1 MKIKWGALVTD
12 GRNKIGGHVASKN
25 RAGAYLRTKVT
36 PVNPATSFQAAVR
49 SFFASLSQ
57 AWRSLTSSQRDAW
70 NSAVSNFATSDI
82 FGDLRNPTGKNLYQR
97 LNTNLN
103 TVGASSI
110 STPPLPV
117 GGGEVADFT
126 LTVAETAGVFDVVLG
141 ASAVPT
147 GKAWVVEAT
156 PAITPGKS
164 FVKNQYRV
172 LTTFPATTTGTQ
184 HLASTYAARFGAP
197 VQGQQY
203 FVRIKSVDITT
214 GESGTPKVSKAD
226 AGA

>member
-1 MKIKWGALVTD
+1 MKWGALVTD
-12 GRNKIGGHVASKN
+12 GRGKIGGHVASKN

-57 AWRSLTSSQRDAW
+57 GWRALTPSEIVSW
-70 NSAVSNFATSDI
+70 NAAVQNFSTTDI
-82 FGDLRNPTGKNLYQR
+82 FGDLRNPTGKNLYQK

-103 TVGASSI
+103 TVGASLI
-110 STPPLPV
+110 TVPPLPV

-126 LTVAETAGVFDVVLG
+126 LDVTEGTGHFRVVLG
-141 ASAVPT
+141 AAVVPT

-156 PAITPGKS
+156 PAITPGIS

-172 LTTFPATTTGTQ
+172 LAVLPATTTGTQ
-184 HLASTYAARFGAP
+184 NLDTAYAARFGAP

-203 FVRIKSVDITT
+203 FVRIKSIDITT

>member
-1 MKIKWGALVTD
+1 MKWGALVTD
-12 GRNKIGGHVASKN
+12 GRGKIGGHVASKN

-57 AWRSLTSSQRDAW
+57 GWRALTGSEIIAW
-70 NSAVSNFATSDI
+70 NSAVQNFSTTDI
-82 FGDLRNPTGKNLYQR
+82 FGDLRNPTGKNLYQK

-103 TVGASSI
+103 TVGASGI
-110 STPPLPV
+110 TVPPLPV
-117 GGGEVADFT
+117 GGGAVADFT
-126 LTVAETAGVFDVVLG
+126 LTVAETAQVFDVELG
-141 ASAVPT
+141 ANAVPA

-156 PAITPGKS
+156 PAITPGIS

-172 LTTFPATTTGTQ
+172 LGVFAATVTGTR
-184 HLASTYAARFGAP
+184 HLGTAYTARFGP
-197 VQGQQY
+197 IVEGQQY
-203 FVRIKSVDITT
+203 FVRIKSIDILT